1 MSIFWIFFFIIAFCL
16 YILFGLYVTE
26 GITKLSTLIFTWV
39 IYTCL
44 WLTFVNVFML
54 GYFWSTIRKKRG
66 PTGVRGP
73 EGEDGTQGIDGSCS
87 ITSAQAVLLQQ
98 LTAYI
103 DNLYREKTGKS
114 ILNQELQKFPCT
126 YLNNKIKT
134 QAGSR
139 QYSVIVATLSNQNK
153 PVIDIINYVK
163 SIWKV
168 WFDLIYNANPKWFED
183 EYADEDYSW
192 TGANPFTEIKKYDI
206 FYWGITRSFRPL
218 KAEIC
223 RSNPN
228 YESSKL
234 PIKPQARLKV
244 IQSND
249 YMKITDDYKTGG
261 NPDASWWRAKSVEIG
276 EETYYPVGDI
286 ITAGGRRQ
294 VYWNLRKNGPT
305 IVGDMQ
311 FETDTIGPD
320 IRSILVSGDVKDPI
334 KYDPRWIG
342 GRNRIT
348 TARPVCPDGYV
359 SMGDVINYST
369 GGGND
374 NPANYPIKCV
384 PADCVENNN
393 KRDTGADTRVWT
405 QRMGIN
411 VLNHFNWGK
420 YDANGDNGYNMFRSY
435 YGGPYYRLKEKCLVP
450 QSPPATKEP
459 ESEFAELGV
468 GWFGHPYKLD
478 PRYSIFTFLNLVPEG
493 MIVHK
498 TTGRRFYIIHYGGE
512 DVNVYNVLEYSATT
526 DKFDNGLQVSSN
538 ANNAKVE
545 PRPLSRRDERQQWYI
560 VLQTD
565 KRFLKLKS
573 LFSNR
578 YLYLGLEPIT
588 GDAQFS
594 TIDLDFNNYKANT
607 VYSNELSEVQFQDN
621 STFSFISAYGT
632 QMDIIDKANDTQ
644 LTVKGKRIRISSQ
657 TKQPLNLFGVFV
669 YNKAGTLYS
678 MNARNASSSS
688 VYQGRT
694 ASKALRIVS
703 ENSSRNINQ
712 AIAGAN
718 LLSKVSG
725 WNNWEINGAY
735 CMSTNKDGKAST
747 GGDWWE
753 YKFNNAVEIAAIEV
767 IGRVDCCPERMA
779 NMLIEIYND
788 GVHSD
793 PVWDDNT
800 GTDPIPNA
808 TKLFIIEKNG
818 VIHHTT

>member
-1 MSIFWIFFFIIAFCL
+1 
-16 YILFGLYVTE
+16 
-26 GITKLSTLIFTWV
+26 
-39 IYTCL
+39 
-44 WLTFVNVFML
+44 ML
-54 GYFWSTIRKKRG
+54 GYFWSTVRKKRG

-73 EGEDGTQGIDGSCS
+73 EGEDGKQGIEGSCS

-98 LTAYI
+98 LTSYI
-103 DNLYREKTGKS
+103 DGLYSDKTGKS

-139 QYSVIVATLSNQNK
+139 QYNVIVATLSNQNK

-192 TGANPFTEIKKYDI
+192 TGENPFTEIKKYDI
-206 FYWGITRSFRPL
+206 YYWGITRSFRPL

-244 IQSND
+244 MQSND

-261 NPDASWWRAKSVEIG
+261 DPDASWWRAKSVALG
-276 EETYYPVGDI
+276 DETYYPVGDI
-286 ITAGGRRQ
+286 ITAGWRGQ
-294 VYWNLRKNGPT
+294 VYWNLWKNGPT

-334 KYDPRWIG
+334 KYDSRWIG
-342 GRNRIT
+342 GNNTVT

-359 SMGDVINYST
+359 SMGDVIDYST
-369 GGGND
+369 DGGND

-384 PADCVENNN
+384 PADCVEDNN
-393 KRDTGADTRVWT
+393 KRNTGADVQIWR
-405 QRMGIN
+405 QHMGIN
-411 VLNHFNWGK
+411 VLNHFNRGK
-420 YDANGDNGYNMFRSY
+420 YDANGDNGYNMFRSWW
-435 YGGPYYRLKEKCLVP
+435 GGPFYRLKEKCLTP
-450 QSPPATKEP
+450 PSAPATKEP
-459 ESEFAELGV
+459 ESEFLDLGV
-468 GWFGHPYKLD
+468 GWNGHPYKLD

-498 TTGRRFYIIHYGGE
+498 STGRRFYIVHYGGE
-512 DVNVYNVLEYSATT
+512 EINIYNVLEYSSTT
-526 DKFDNGLQVSSN
+526 DKFDNGLQVDSN
-538 ANNAKVE
+538 ANGAKVE
-545 PRPLSRRDERQQWYI
+545 SRPLSRRDERQQWRI

-565 KRFLKLKS
+565 KRFMKLKNIMS
-573 LFSNR
+573 NKYLFM
-578 YLYLGLEPIT
+578 GLEPIM
-588 GDAQFS
+588 GNPQFS
-594 TIDLDFNNYKANT
+594 TIDFDFNNYKAIPIYNI
-607 VYSNELSEVQFQDN
+607 LSDTQIQDN
-621 STFSFISAYGT
+621 STFSFISTFGT
-632 QMDIIDKANDTQ
+632 QMDIIDKSLNTN
-644 LTVKGKRIRISSQ
+644 LIVKGNRIRISSQ
-657 TKQPLNLFGVFV
+657 KKQPINLFGVFV
-669 YNKAGTLYS
+669 YNKAGSLFI
-678 MNARNASSSS
+678 MNSKNATSSS
-688 VYQGRT
+688 VYQGHT

-712 AIAGAN
+712 AIAGGN

-725 WNNWEINGAY
+725 WNNWSINGAY
-735 CMSTNKDGKAST
+735 CTHTYNDGKATT

-753 YKFNNAVEIAAIEV
+753 YNFNTVVDISAIEV
-767 IGRVDCCPERMA
+767 IGRADCCPERMQ
-779 NMLIEIYND
+779 NMLIEIFND
-788 GVHSD
+788 GKHSD
-793 PVWDDNT
+793 PVWNDNT
-800 GTDPIPNA
+800 SADPIPNA

-818 VIHHTT
+818 IINHKD